1 MDFNKNLKLSEVAD
15 IINGKVIGDADAI
28 VEGLN
33 ELHVVRVG
41 DITFVDHPK
50 YYKKV
55 LESSASYVI
64 INKEVAAPEG
74 KSLIL
79 HKAPMD
85 AFNILIS
92 YFRPMTP
99 SVNMI
104 NPSANIGE
112 GTIIQPGAFVGN
124 NVKIGDNCI
133 IHANVSIYDNSIIG
147 DNVIIHSN
155 TVIGGDAYYFQKR
168 ENGYNK
174 FLSGGRVILGN
185 NVEIGA
191 SCSIDKGVTGDT
203 QIGEGTKM
211 DNQCQVGHDTVIGKH
226 CLIGAFAAIAGV
238 TTIEDEVIIWAR
250 VAINKDIVI
259 GKKAVI
265 LATSAVDKTIEGDKV
280 YMGSPVMEV
289 RQYWKQFVALRK
301 IPEVVKKLDL

>member
-92 YFRPMTP
+92 YFNKCFRPIRHLYP
-99 SVNMI
+99 SF
-104 NPSANIGE
+104 S
-112 GTIIQPGAFVGN
+112 
-124 NVKIGDNCI
+124 
-133 IHANVSIYDNSIIG
+133 
-147 DNVIIHSN
+147 
-155 TVIGGDAYYFQKR
+155 
-168 ENGYNK
+168 
-174 FLSGGRVILGN
+174 
-185 NVEIGA
+185 
-191 SCSIDKGVTGDT
+191 
-203 QIGEGTKM
+203 QI
-211 DNQCQVGHDTVIGKH
+211 
-226 CLIGAFAAIAGV
+226 
-238 TTIEDEVIIWAR
+238 
-250 VAINKDIVI
+250 
-259 GKKAVI
+259 
-265 LATSAVDKTIEGDKV
+265 KTL
-280 YMGSPVMEV
+280 
-289 RQYWKQFVALRK
+289 KQ
-301 IPEVVKKLDL
+301 